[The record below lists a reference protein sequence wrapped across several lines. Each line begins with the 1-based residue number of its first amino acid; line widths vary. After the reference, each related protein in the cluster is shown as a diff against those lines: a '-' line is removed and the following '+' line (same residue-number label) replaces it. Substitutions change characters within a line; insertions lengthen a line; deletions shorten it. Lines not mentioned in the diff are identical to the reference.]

1 MGNLLFIIFLFSVLI
16 TAVLL
21 AYPIYA
27 YLKAI
32 FIKKPI
38 VRSDSFVVPVSIIIA
53 SYNEENLI
61 KGKIN
66 FFLSEKEWIP
76 GSEIIVV
83 SAGSTDGTNSILAEF
98 NYLPHFKSIIIKE
111 HLVKPLALNLAVA
124 EAKNDILIFSDCRQ
138 IIKSGSVK
146 TLITYFNDSEIGI
159 VNSTIYDRN
168 RKGKTSIIRSILNSI
183 CINESVSGSSLNVHG
198 ALYAQRKSVFVEFP
212 DDILFDDL
220 FAIISTLRQNKRIIQ
235 TNEVIITDVPIEIYY
250 NKNRLE
256 RLSRGLLIFLF
267 RYWKEVKKL
276 PKETIIRFLIY
287 RYLKLLLPYLLLGLL
302 IPSIF
307 YIYPLIHR
315 NTLIVLIVFNLLILL
330 YRPFR
335 NSIMLYVRIN
345 YCFMSSTFKYIFL
358 NHRDTKW
365 DKLKPDQRIIRS

>member
-1 MGNLLFIIFLFSVLI
+1 MFSALIIFVLI
-16 TAVLL
+16 
-21 AYPIYA
+21 AYPFYA
-27 YLKAI
+27 YLKASI
-32 FIKKPI
+32 TKKPTA
-38 VRSDSFVVPVSIIIA
+38 RSDSFVVPVSIIIA
-53 SYNEENLI
+53 SYNEQELI
-61 KGKIN
+61 RDKIN

-98 NYLPHFKSIIIKE
+98 NHLPHFKSIIIKE
-111 HLVKPLALNLAVA
+111 HLVKPLALNKAVA
-124 EAKNDILIFSDCRQ
+124 QAKNNILIFSDCRQ

-146 TLITYFNDSEIGI
+146 TLTTFFNDSDIGI

-168 RKGKTSIIRSILNSI
+168 TKGKISVIRSILNSI

-198 ALYAQRKSVFVEFP
+198 ALYAQRKSVFAEFP

-220 FAIISTLRQNKRIIQ
+220 FAIISTLTQNKRIIQ
-235 TNEVIITDVPIEIYY
+235 TNEVIITDVPIDIYY

-267 RYWKEVKKL
+267 RYWKEIKKL
-276 PKETIIRFLIY
+276 PNETIIRFLIY
-287 RYLKLLLPYLLLGLL
+287 RYLKLLLPYLFLGLL

-315 NTLIVLIVFNLLILL
+315 NTLIAFIIFNLILLL

-335 NSIMLYVRIN
+335 NSIMLCVRIN

-365 DKLKPDQRIIRS
+365 DKLKSDQKIIRS